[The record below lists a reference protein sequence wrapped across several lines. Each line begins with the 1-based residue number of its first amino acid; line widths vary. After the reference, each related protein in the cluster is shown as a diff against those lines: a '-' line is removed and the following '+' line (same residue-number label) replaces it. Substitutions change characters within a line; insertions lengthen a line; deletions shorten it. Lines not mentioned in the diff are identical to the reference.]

1 MIMMF
6 ILMMVLNLTTNL
18 VRMMTRAAMRNYQ
31 KEEKGSSKEG
41 TVAKMMTTVKPAT
54 KKEDK
59 TTKRNYR
66 LYK

>member
-1 MIMMF
+1 MF

-18 VRMMTRAAMRNYQ
+18 VRMMTRAATRNYQ

-41 TVAKMMTTVKPAT
+41 TVAKMMATAKPAT
-54 KKEDK
+54 KKEYK

>member
-1 MIMMF
+1 
-6 ILMMVLNLTTNL
+6 
-18 VRMMTRAAMRNYQ
+18 MMTRAATRNHQ

-41 TVAKMMTTVKPAT
+41 TVAKMMTTAKPAT

-66 LYK
+66 LYKQLIVIK